1 MSCYDMM
8 FLKEV
13 LQTIEEFTPSL
24 QHYTEFV
31 RDWYNEIRSYCEM
44 TLRLNHDEVMDDYL
58 NTPYGEMVS
67 SMIYQYR
74 FDREFTGLPITN
86 RLCELA
92 DQRDSVIHSVIQN
105 HQDQNHRHFP

>member
-1 MSCYDMM
+1 MSCYDFM
-8 FLKEV
+8 FMKEV

-44 TLRLNHDEVMDDYL
+44 TLRLNQNAVIDDYMD
-58 NTPYGEMVS
+58 TPCGDMVS
-67 SMIYQYR
+67 SMIWQYR
-74 FDREFTGLPITN
+74 FDPEFTGLPITN

-92 DQRDSVIHSVIQN
+92 DQRDSVIQN
-105 HQDQNHRHFP
+105 HRDQNHRHRFP

>member
-1 MSCYDMM
+1 M
-8 FLKEV
+8 FMKEV

-44 TLRLNHDEVMDDYL
+44 TLRLNQNAVIDDYMD
-58 NTPYGEMVS
+58 TPCGDMVS
-67 SMIYQYR
+67 SMIWQYR
-74 FDREFTGLPITN
+74 FDPEFTGLPITN

-92 DQRDSVIHSVIQN
+92 DQRDSVI
-105 HQDQNHRHFP
+105 QNHRVQNHHHRFP